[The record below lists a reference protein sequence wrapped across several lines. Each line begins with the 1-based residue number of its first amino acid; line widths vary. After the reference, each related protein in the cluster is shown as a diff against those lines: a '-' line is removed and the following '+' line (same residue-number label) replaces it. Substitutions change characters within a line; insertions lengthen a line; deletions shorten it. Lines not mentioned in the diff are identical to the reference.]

1 MFDGSFCI
9 NRLSR
14 YIVFFFSLKGEWV
27 ATGDSGPAGFPVYG
41 CTSCV
46 PDVGS
51 KAAGSSFKTL
61 LGERQLL
68 GAQLQKLQATQSKSF
83 TAYMY
88 PYEMPDS
95 K

>member
-1 MFDGSFCI
+1 MG
-9 NRLSR
+9 
-14 YIVFFFSLKGEWV
+14 
-27 ATGDSGPAGFPVYG
+27 TGDSGPAGFPIYG

-51 KAAGSSFKTL
+51 KAAGNSFRTL

-68 GAQLQKLQATQSKSF
+68 GAQSKRF